1 MPCPLCGHLT
11 LQPLSSTANAR
22 VDYYRCDACT
32 HVWTTEKGSTVVLA
46 HVTEQLKAKIHKRS
60 A

>member
-1 MPCPLCGHLT
+1 
-11 LQPLSSTANAR
+11 LSSTATAR

-32 HVWTTEKGSTVVLA
+32 HVWTTEKDGTAVVS
-46 HVTEQLKAKIHKRS
+46 HVTEQLKAKIEKRS